1 MAKKSVKENVKENV
15 KETLEKVSQAA
26 KETKAETHE
35 EISKETA
42 ETGKA
47 AKNFFKEFWD
57 MTKAVFKAI
66 GLFFKKL
73 FSKKD
78 KN

>member
-1 MAKKSVKENVKENV
+1 MAKKSVKESV
-15 KETLEKVSQAA
+15 KETLENVSQAA

-47 AKNFFKEFWD
+47 AKNFLKEFWD
-57 MTKAVFKAI
+57 MIKAVCKAI